1 MAASRHLPSAIS
13 YLLSAIRHTCRLAI
27 LAERCYNYS
36 ERRERRQTLN
46 KESSKAQTKLLF
58 DTSSLITAA
67 QFGVGAQ
74 FLIEFVAGYA
84 QVIIP
89 EGVKAEAVDLGL
101 QAGYSDALEL
111 DRLIK
116 AGAITVAKAQPA
128 DPPFETVVAAYDVEP
143 GDVEILRLCR
153 LTSDYDHVV
162 VDDRLLYLILHRFT
176 MRPIFLPDLIVVMA
190 KERAITEE
198 IGEQLLKAIRSR
210 YRTGFIEHSLLMLK
224 GML

>member
-1 MAASRHLPSAIS
+1 LKKKS
-13 YLLSAIRHTCRLAI
+13 
-27 LAERCYNYS
+27 S
-36 ERRERRQTLN
+36 E
-46 KESSKAQTKLLF
+46 AQAKLLF

-67 QFGVGAQ
+67 QFGVRGQ
-74 FLIEFVAGYA
+74 LVIEFITNYA
-84 QVIIP
+84 KVIIP

-128 DPPFETVVAAYDVEP
+128 DLPFETVVAAYDVEP

-153 LTSDYDHVV
+153 LTSGYDHAV
-162 VDDRLLYLILHRFT
+162 VDDRLLYLILHRFA
-176 MRPIFLPDLIVVMA
+176 MRPIFLPDLIVAMA
-190 KERAITEE
+190 RERAITKE
-198 IGEQLLKAIRSR
+198 IGEQLLEAIRSR

-224 GML
+224 GVL

>member
-1 MAASRHLPSAIS
+1 M
-13 YLLSAIRHTCRLAI
+13 
-27 LAERCYNYS
+27 
-36 ERRERRQTLN
+36 N
-46 KESSKAQTKLLF
+46 KGISKAQTKLLF

-67 QFGVGAQ
+67 QFGVGGRL
-74 FLIEFVAGYA
+74 LIEFIADYA

-89 EGVKAEAVDLGL
+89 EGIKAEAVDLGL

-116 AGAITVAKAQPA
+116 AGAITVAKARPA
-128 DPPFETVVAAYDVEP
+128 DPSFETVVVAYDVEP

-162 VDDRLLYLILHRFT
+162 VDDRLLYLILHRFA
-176 MRPIFLPDLIVVMA
+176 MRPIFLPDLIVAMA

-198 IGEQLLKAIRSR
+198 IAEQLLKAIRSQ

>member
-1 MAASRHLPSAIS
+1 M
-13 YLLSAIRHTCRLAI
+13 
-27 LAERCYNYS
+27 
-36 ERRERRQTLN
+36 N

-67 QFGVGAQ
+67 QFGVGGQ

-84 QVIIP
+84 QVIIA

-128 DPPFETVVAAYDVEP
+128 DPPFEAVVAA
-143 GDVEILRLCR
+143 
-153 LTSDYDHVV
+153 
-162 VDDRLLYLILHRFT
+162 
-176 MRPIFLPDLIVVMA
+176 
-190 KERAITEE
+190 
-198 IGEQLLKAIRSR
+198 
-210 YRTGFIEHSLLMLK
+210 
-224 GML
+224 